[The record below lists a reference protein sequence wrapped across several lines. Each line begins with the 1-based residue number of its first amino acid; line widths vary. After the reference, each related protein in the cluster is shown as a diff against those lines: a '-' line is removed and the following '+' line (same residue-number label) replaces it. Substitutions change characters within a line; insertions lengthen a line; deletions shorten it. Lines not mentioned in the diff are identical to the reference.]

1 MITKK
6 ILKENQ
12 ETNVRIL
19 NIYFLM
25 CRLQATY
32 EAANPVD
39 VVSHVSLYTD
49 YLGFC
54 RKFQLSQP
62 LSSQEFIKIIR
73 YITRCHEKLFT
84 VIIWLKKWLRLK
96 YEMYLK

>member
-1 MITKK
+1 VI
-6 ILKENQ
+6 
-12 ETNVRIL
+12 VR
-19 NIYFLM
+19 
-25 CRLQATY
+25 RLQATY

-73 YITRCHEKLFT
+73 YKVSYECTDLCCLA
-84 VIIWLKKWLRLK
+84 VLKWLGFK
-96 YEMYLK
+96 NEMYLK